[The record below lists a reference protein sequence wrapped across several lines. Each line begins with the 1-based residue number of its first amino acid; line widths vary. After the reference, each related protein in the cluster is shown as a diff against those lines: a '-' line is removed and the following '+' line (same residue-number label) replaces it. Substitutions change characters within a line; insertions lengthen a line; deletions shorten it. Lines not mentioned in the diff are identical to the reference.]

1 MIMMIN
7 QGVTDKQT
15 HHADKVCV
23 SVVAGKAKIANRQKT
38 IQTLQTIKK
47 QNKQEQKIQKI
58 QTSKKQYK
66 QTKYKQCKQ
75 CKHKTLQ

>member
-47 QNKQEQKIQKI
+47 
-58 QTSKKQYK
+58 
-66 QTKYKQCKQ
+66 
-75 CKHKTLQ
+75 